1 MSIIIGQLWGHY
13 FCILIFILKLFFMNG
28 LSKVLLAAGAGLAVG
43 AAIGMLYAPEEG
55 AETRRRLMKKGKK
68 LAGLV
73 NDSIDEGRD
82 SLEEIKG
89 VLQKQLTK
97 VNDRLEEIKF

>member
-1 MSIIIGQLWGHY
+1 
-13 FCILIFILKLFFMNG
+13 
-28 LSKVLLAAGAGLAVG
+28 
-43 AAIGMLYAPEEG
+43 
-55 AETRRRLMKKGKK
+55 MKKGKK